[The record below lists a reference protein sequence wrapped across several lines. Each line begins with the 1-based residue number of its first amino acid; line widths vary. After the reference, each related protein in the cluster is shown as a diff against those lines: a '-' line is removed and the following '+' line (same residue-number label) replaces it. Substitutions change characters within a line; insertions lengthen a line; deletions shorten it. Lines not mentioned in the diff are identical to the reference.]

1 MSKKKKKKVNK
12 AKNPR
17 WKALLHREDTK
28 GDMKNTSL
36 ETVKDFAVGAVGGGL
51 AGAAIGKPS
60 LLAGIATSF
69 IGHYTGLPIL
79 TNLGLGMMASG
90 STQIGASMVNGLS
103 GMESVK
109 ERVKAFGQG
118 LKERLYIDKFIKSK
132 SQNSESGTN
141 GMGSVQYF
149 KYPKSDTQE
158 LDMGSLD
165 TIEHQIARMG
175 EQYEHQQMS
184 GTLDEMS
191 GIEDSKIY

>member
-1 MSKKKKKKVNK
+1 
-12 AKNPR
+12 
-17 WKALLHREDTK
+17 
-28 GDMKNTSL
+28 MKNTSL